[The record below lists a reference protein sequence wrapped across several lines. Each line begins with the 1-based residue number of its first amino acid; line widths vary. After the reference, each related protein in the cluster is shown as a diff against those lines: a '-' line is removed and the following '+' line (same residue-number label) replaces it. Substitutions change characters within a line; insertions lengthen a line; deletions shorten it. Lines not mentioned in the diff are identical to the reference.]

1 MNIRVMTI
9 EDFDQVH
16 ALWMS
21 IKGFG
26 IRSVDDSKEGVERFL
41 KRNPTTSV
49 VAEEDGKIVG
59 AILCG
64 HDGRRGC
71 LYHVCVDVN
80 HRMKGI
86 GKAMVVFTMEALKK
100 EGINKVSLIAFTQN
114 DIGNAFWKEIGWTK
128 REDLNYYDFTLN
140 ENNDLYEWGLATEQT
155 YMKNQ
160 FQKISAFANGL
171 NMPVIIG
178 EYGAIDKDNIEE
190 RSLYLRKLN
199 EYAAEYNI
207 VTAYWDN
214 GFIGEYGF
222 AIFNRNTNTVYPT
235 SQSLINAIMG
245 K

>member
-86 GKAMVVFTMEALKK
+86 GKAMVVFT
-100 EGINKVSLIAFTQN
+100 QN

-140 ENNDLYEWGLATEQT
+140 EANIT
-155 YMKNQ
+155 
-160 FQKISAFANGL
+160 AF
-171 NMPVIIG
+171 I
-178 EYGAIDKDNIEE
+178 
-190 RSLYLRKLN
+190 
-199 EYAAEYNI
+199 
-207 VTAYWDN
+207 
-214 GFIGEYGF
+214 
-222 AIFNRNTNTVYPT
+222 
-235 SQSLINAIMG
+235 Q
-245 K
+245 